1 MSNSKQETVSYVAEM
16 QRLIEIQNPMSE
28 MNKKYEL
35 TEETRILEDGTEL
48 HRIRALQDIDLPGE
62 LFVHTGDEGGWIEK
76 EHNLSQSGMSW
87 VLRDACVYGNAIVY
101 DDARIGGNAR
111 IYGCARVGGA
121 ARIYNNACIY
131 GFAYISGNSRIYG
144 NVRVYGNALV
154 CGNVKLDGEVEVF
167 EDADVYGEAEAYK
180 NSKIYGSA
188 EVYGNALICGSAHV
202 HGNAHVYGNSL
213 VDDVSNVHGDVK
225 VYGQTE
231 ITGDACVASINDYAT
246 YKNTWSSGRF
256 FTYTRSNGK
265 WKVGCFFGTGEELIA
280 KAYNDS
286 KLSGKCYEAA
296 VRMQEAIDM
305 AINQELKK
313 DKMSNSKQEASKS
326 VRNFDKY
333 NTAEEALAAI
343 RDDRCYVNDPIAE
356 RKLTVNWLYA
366 EADKLAKDQNHG
378 IEVDSQSSDV

>member
-1 MSNSKQETVSYVAEM
+1 MSNSKQKTVSDIAEM

-35 TEETRILEDGTEL
+35 TEETRILEDGTVL
-48 HRIRALQDIDLPGE
+48 HRIRALQDINLPGE
-62 LFVHTGDEGGWIEK
+62 LFVHKGDEGGWIEK
-76 EHNLSQSGMSW
+76 EHNLSQSGKSW

-101 DDARIGGNAR
+101 DDARIGGEAR
-111 IYGCARVGGA
+111 VYECARVGGA
-121 ARIYNNACIY
+121 ACVYNNACIY

-180 NSKIYGSA
+180 KSKIYGSA
-188 EVYGNALICGSAHV
+188 EVYGNALISGSARV
-202 HGNAHVYGNSL
+202 HGNAHVYGNSI
-213 VDDVSNVHGDVK
+213 VDDVSNVYGDVK
-225 VYGQTE
+225 IYGQTE
-231 ITGDACVASINDYAT
+231 ITADACVASINDYAT

-280 KAYNDS
+280 KAYKDS

-305 AINQELKK
+305 AVSQEAKE
-313 DKMSNSKQEASKS
+313 DKMSNSKQEI
-326 VRNFDKY
+326 V
-333 NTAEEALAAI
+333 
-343 RDDRCYVNDPIAE
+343 
-356 RKLTVNWLYA
+356 
-366 EADKLAKDQNHG
+366 
-378 IEVDSQSSDV
+378 SDTTNN

>member
-1 MSNSKQETVSYVAEM
+1 
-16 QRLIEIQNPMSE
+16 MSE

-48 HRIRALQDIDLPGE
+48 HRIRALQDINLPGE
-62 LFVHTGDEGGWIEK
+62 LFVHKGDEGGWIEK
-76 EHNLSQSGMSW
+76 EHNLSQSGKSW
-87 VLRDACVYGNAIVY
+87 VLRDACVYGNAIVC
-101 DDARIGGNAR
+101 DDARIGGEAHV
-111 IYGCARVGGA
+111 YGCARVGGA
-121 ARIYNNACIY
+121 ARVYNNARIY

-167 EDADVYGEAEAYK
+167 EDADVYGEAGAYK

-188 EVYGNALICGSAHV
+188 EVYGNALISGSARI
-202 HGNAHVYGNSL
+202 HGNAHVYGNSI
-213 VDDVSNVHGDVK
+213 VDDVSNVYGDAK

-231 ITGDACVASINDYAT
+231 ITADACVASINDYAT

-280 KAYNDS
+280 KAYKDS
-286 KLSGKCYEAA
+286 KVSGQCYEAT
-296 VRMQEAIDM
+296 VRMQEAIDT
-305 AINQELKK
+305 AVSQDVKD
-313 DKMSNSKQEASKS
+313 DKMNNSKQEVLKS

-333 NTAEEALAAI
+333 KTAEEALAAI
-343 RDDRCYVNDPIAE
+343 CDNRCYVNDPIAE
-356 RKLTVNWLYA
+356 RKLTTVNWLYA
-366 EADKLAKDQNHG
+366 EADNPAKDQNHG
-378 IEVDSQSSDV
+378 IEVDSQPSDV

>member
-1 MSNSKQETVSYVAEM
+1 MSNSKQDTASYIAET

-35 TEETRILEDGTEL
+35 TEETRVLEDGTEL

-62 LFVHTGDEGGWIEK
+62 LFVHKGDEGGWIEK
-76 EHNLSQSGMSW
+76 EHNLSQSGKSW

-101 DDARIGGNAR
+101 DDARIGGEACV
-111 IYGCARVGGA
+111 YECARVGGA
-121 ARIYNNACIY
+121 SRVYNNARIY

-188 EVYGNALICGSAHV
+188 EVYGNALISGSARI
-202 HGNAHVYGNSL
+202 HGNAHVYGNSI
-213 VDDVSNVHGDVK
+213 VDDVSNVYGDVK
-225 VYGQTE
+225 IYGQTE
-231 ITGDACVASINDYAT
+231 ITADACVASINDYAT

-313 DKMSNSKQEASKS
+313 DKMSNSKQEVLKS

-333 NTAEEALAAI
+333 QNAEEALAAI
-343 RDDRCYVNDPIAE
+343 RDNRCYVNDPIVE
-356 RKLTVNWLYA
+356 RKLTVNWLYI
-366 EADKLAKDQNHG
+366 EADKPAKDQNHG
-378 IEVDSQSSDV
+378 IEVGSQSSDV